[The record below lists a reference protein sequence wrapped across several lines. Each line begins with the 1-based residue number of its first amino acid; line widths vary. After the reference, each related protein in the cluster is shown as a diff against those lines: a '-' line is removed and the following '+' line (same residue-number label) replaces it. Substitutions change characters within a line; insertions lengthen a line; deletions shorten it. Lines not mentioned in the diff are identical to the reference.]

1 MTLVATVAP
10 LSAYAVTFQTLV
22 YLLLPLHPRTRWAP
36 VVTGMVGAAL
46 TMGAGLFFGFERI
59 GIGATDPAVVGGWAL
74 ATFIITSAIAA
85 AIATRPGLRHLLA
98 DPRMAQ
104 MSNRESLG
112 QILVRIPIMTA
123 LIEEAFFRGLLHA
136 ALTALWPTEVAL
148 WVGAGLFG
156 LWHVGP
162 GFDHAQ
168 ATQGSGQAKALH
180 TGITVLATTLAG
192 AFFVWL
198 RIMTGSIWV
207 PVVVHAGINMTMAA
221 FARWQSTRVWAHGR
235 RN

>member
-22 YLLLPLHPRTRWAP
+22 YLLLPLQPRTRWAP
-36 VVTGMVGAAL
+36 VVTGTVGAAL
-46 TMGAGLFFGFERI
+46 TVAAGLFFGFERI

-74 ATFIITSAIAA
+74 ATFIITSAIAMT
-85 AIATRPGLRHLLA
+85 IASRPGLRHILA

-104 MSNRESLG
+104 MGNREALG
-112 QILVRIPIMTA
+112 QILVRIPVMTA

-136 ALTALWPTEVAL
+136 ALSALWPPAVAL

-162 GFDHAQ
+162 GFDQ
-168 ATQGSGQAKALH
+168 AKATRGSGQAKALH
-180 TGITVLATTLAG
+180 TGITVVATTLAG

-198 RIMTGSIWV
+198 RMLTGSIWV

-221 FARWQSTRVWAHGR
+221 FSYWQASRL
-235 RN
+235 